1 MKKDLNSGFKIADL
15 IVKRLEGRISDEESQ
30 YLDNWKREKEEN
42 LILFHNLSQN
52 PEKQYFNREAKLE
65 KANKAA
71 GWDKIQSKIRKD
83 KVRKLR
89 LNVMRIAA
97 VLLIAIG
104 TTYFFSTLIDQDS
117 TGLISPGRHQA
128 VLIMSDGEQYQL
140 DEEITLNEGAV
151 VISNSTKELIYQKR
165 SDNNKTQLTYNTIII
180 PKGGEYKL
188 TLMDGTRI
196 WLNSNSKLKF
206 PSEFGSGDRKV
217 DLEGEGYFEVAKDSA
232 HPFVVD
238 VNKVQVKVLGTSFN
252 VNAYP
257 DLNEIVTTLVEGKV
271 EVRDTI
277 FGSKDQLLPNDQYL
291 FNRLTGKTKK
301 HAVDTDIF
309 TAWKDGRFVFEDE
322 SLENIMMRLSRWY
335 DVEIFFLNESVRDL
349 RFTGDLTRY
358 DNIDQILEL
367 IELTQKVK
375 FTIKDR
381 SLLVEEV

>member
-1 MKKDLNSGFKIADL
+1 MKEDLNSGFKIADL
-15 IVKRLEGRISDEESQ
+15 IVKRLEGRLSDEESQ
-30 YLDNWKREKEEN
+30 YLNNWKNEKEEN
-42 LILFHNLSQN
+42 LALFHSLSQS
-52 PEKQYFNREAKLE
+52 PEKQYFDRELKLE

-97 VLLIAIG
+97 VLIIAIG
-104 TTYFFSTLIDQDS
+104 TTFFFSTLIDQSSD
-117 TGLISPGRHQA
+117 GLINPGRHQA
-128 VLIMSDGEQYQL
+128 VLITSDGEQYQL
-140 DEEITLNEGAV
+140 DEEITLSEGDV

-196 WLNSNSKLKF
+196 WLNSNSKLRF
-206 PSEFGSGDRKV
+206 PSEFGSGVRKV
-217 DLEGEGYFEVAKDSA
+217 DLEGEGYFEVAKDPA

-238 VNKVQVKVLGTSFN
+238 VNKAQVKVLGTSFN

-277 FGSKDQLLPNDQYL
+277 FGSKDQLMPNDQYL
-291 FNRLTGKTKK
+291 FNRVTGKAKK
-301 HAVDTDIF
+301 HVVDTDVF

-322 SLENIMMRLSRWY
+322 SLEKIMMRLSRWY
-335 DVEIFFLNESVRDL
+335 DVEIIFLNESVRDL

-367 IELTQKVK
+367 IELTKKVK